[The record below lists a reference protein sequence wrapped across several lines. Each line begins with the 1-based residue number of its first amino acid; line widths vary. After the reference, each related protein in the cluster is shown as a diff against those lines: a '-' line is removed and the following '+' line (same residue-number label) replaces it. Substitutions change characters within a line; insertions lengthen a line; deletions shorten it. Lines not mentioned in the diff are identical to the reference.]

1 MKLTP
6 IASALAL
13 ALSLAACNKPEAPQ
27 KTEADVMKA
36 AAAGQKDVT
45 EAATEAV
52 KEHMDNVA
60 DAHQDGKALSAGD
73 LKTDVDNLH
82 EVDVARAEAN
92 YKIEKEKCDALTG
105 TAKDNCQKDAKT
117 IYDAAIG
124 QAKADEKTAKAAIG
138 NSDPR

>member
-6 IASALAL
+6 IASMLAL
-13 ALSLAACNKPEAPQ
+13 GLCLAACNKPEAPQ

-36 AAAGQKDVT
+36 AAAGQEKVT

-52 KEHMDNVA
+52 KEHMENAA
-60 DAHQDGKALSAGD
+60 DAHEDGKAMSAGD
-73 LKTDVDNLH
+73 LKTDVSNLH

-105 TAKDNCQKDAKT
+105 TPKDNCLKDAKT
-117 IYDAAIG
+117 IYDAAMG
-124 QAKADEKTAKAAIG
+124 QAKADEKTAKAAIS
-138 NSDPR
+138 NATPH